1 MHTVRSKFL
10 LATLVFV
17 SLTASGALC
26 AQPPTLESEIQPLI
40 AEHKGRVAV
49 AIKDLTTSESF
60 ALQGDEPMPTAS
72 LIKVA
77 VMVEAYRQADAGKVN
92 LSEMITLRD
101 EDKVQGSGILT
112 THFSSGM
119 QLSLRDAIRLMI
131 AYSDNTATNLVL
143 DRIGLGATASAMEQF
158 GLPNTK
164 IHAKVFRGDT
174 SIFPERSKQFG
185 LGSTTANEMLQLL
198 ERLNAGQLASESAT
212 KEMLDH
218 LRACQAKNSFPK
230 LLPPGTKI
238 AHKTGSVS
246 AVRTDAGI
254 IDAPRGPLIV
264 VVLTCENEDQRW
276 TDENAGERL
285 CARIAKSAYD
295 HFNPADSVA
304 AGDLTA
310 ELKQGANG
318 WLQRTLNVRMNPAP
332 GLSVDGDFGPGTHAA
347 VVAFQQAH
355 RLEATGLVDAPTWRA
370 LGPLVTSD
378 PVITDPAQFDLKLP
392 EKQPA
397 DAPDG
402 TPFVT
407 CKAWGLCDARTGE
420 FLGGN
425 RDAEPLD
432 FASTTKLMTA
442 WLVLRLA
449 ESDPAVLQEVASV
462 SPRAADTPGSTA
474 NLKAGEKVVVQDLL
488 HGLLLPSGNDASVV
502 IAEHFGGRFA
512 TVGRTGSP
520 SDHAVKHSID
530 PSASNGG
537 PTANPSIP
545 SIDRDPDSRHAAN
558 GRTTLPSCDDG
569 NDPLPRFVAEMNRT
583 AADLGMNDTCYRNP
597 HGLTVDGHRSTVRDL
612 LKLAAKLV
620 RDGRILP
627 YVQTRKHIGRLEGAS
642 GYVRYELWTN
652 TNKLLDTQGY
662 LGMKTGTTDA
672 AGACLV
678 SLAERGDD
686 RLLVVVLGATS
697 SDARY
702 VDTRNLF
709 RWAWAS
715 RRRE

>member
-1 MHTVRSKFL
+1 MPAIRSTL
-10 LATLVFV
+10 LVTTLLLLSLVV
-17 SLTASGALC
+17 SRGVL
-26 AQPPTLESEIQPLI
+26 AQPPTLESEIQPLV
-40 AEHKGRVAV
+40 AAHKGRVAV
-49 AIKDLTTSESF
+49 AIKDLTTGETL

-77 VMVEAYRQADAGKVN
+77 VMVEAYRQADAGLVD
-92 LSEMITLRD
+92 LAEMITLRD

-112 THFSSGM
+112 THFSPGM

-143 DRIGLGATASAMEQF
+143 DRIGLGATASAMEQL

-174 SIFPERSKQFG
+174 SIFPDRSKQFG

-198 ERLNAGQLASESAT
+198 ERLHGGQLASESAT
-212 KEMLDH
+212 KDMLGH
-218 LRACQAKNSFPK
+218 LRACQAKNTLPK
-230 LLPPGTKI
+230 LLPTGTTI

-276 TDENAGERL
+276 TDDNAGESL
-285 CARIAKSAYD
+285 CARIARTSFD
-295 HFNPADSVA
+295 HFNPADRIP
-304 AGDLTA
+304 AGNLTA

-318 WLQRTLNVRMNPAP
+318 WLVEALQRTLNARMSPTP

-347 VVAFQQAH
+347 VAAFQQA
-355 RLEATGLVDAPTWRA
+355 RNLDATGVVDAPTWQA

-397 DAPDG
+397 DALDG

-407 CKAWGLCDARTGE
+407 CKAWGVCDARTGE
-420 FLGGN
+420 FVGGN
-425 RDAEPLD
+425 HDADVLD

-449 ESDPAVLQEVASV
+449 ESDPGVLQEVATV

-474 NLKAGEKVVVQDLL
+474 NLKAGEKLVIQDLL

-502 IAEHFGGRFA
+502 IAEHFGARF
-512 TVGRTGSP
+512 P
-520 SDHAVKHSID
+520 AVSR
-530 PSASNGG
+530 SANASNDEI
-537 PTANPSIP
+537 A
-545 SIDRDPDSRHAAN
+545 
-558 GRTTLPSCDDG
+558 
-569 NDPLPRFVAEMNRT
+569 DPLLLFVAEMSRT
-583 AADLGMNDTCYRNP
+583 AAELGMNDTCYKNP
-597 HGLTVDGHRSTVRDL
+597 HGLTVDGHHSTARDL
-612 LKLAAKLV
+612 LRLAAKLV
-620 RDGRILP
+620 QNGRILP
-627 YVQTRKHIGRLEGAS
+627 YVQTRKYIGRLEGAS

-652 TNKLLDTQGY
+652 TNKLLDTAGY
-662 LGMKTGTTDA
+662 MGMKTGTTDA

-678 SLAERGDD
+678 SLGERGDG

-709 RWAWAS
+709 RWAWA
-715 RRRE
+715 RRKGQ

>member
-1 MHTVRSKFL
+1 MCAVRSRL
-10 LATLVFV
+10 VLATLVFV
-17 SLTASGALC
+17 SLAASGALR
-26 AQPPTLESEIQPLI
+26 AQPPTLESEIQPLV
-40 AEHKGRVAV
+40 AAHKGRVAF
-49 AIKDLTTSESF
+49 AIKDLTTGETL

-77 VMVEAYRQADAGKVN
+77 VMVESYRQADAGKVD
-92 LSEMITLRD
+92 LAEMITLRD

-143 DRIGLGATASAMEQF
+143 DRIGLGATASAMEQL

-174 SIFPERSKQFG
+174 SIFPDRSRQFG
-185 LGSTTANEMLQLL
+185 LGSTTAHEMLQLL
-198 ERLNAGQLASESAT
+198 ERLHAGQLASEPAT

-218 LRACQAKNSFPK
+218 LRACQAKNTLPK
-230 LLPPGTKI
+230 LLPAGTKI

-264 VVLTCENEDQRW
+264 VVLTCENENQRW

-285 CARIAKSAYD
+285 CARIARTAYD
-295 HFNPADSVA
+295 HFNPDSIS

-318 WLQRTLNVRMNPAP
+318 WLVEALQRTLNARMNPAP

-347 VVAFQQAH
+347 VAAFQQANN
-355 RLEATGLVDAPTWRA
+355 LEATGLVDPPTWQA

-392 EKQPA
+392 EKHPA
-397 DAPDG
+397 DALDG

-449 ESDPAVLQEVASV
+449 ETDPAILQEVATV

-474 NLKAGEKVVVQDLL
+474 NLKAGEKAVIQDLL
-488 HGLLLPSGNDASVV
+488 HGLLLPSGNDAAVV

-512 TVGRTGSP
+512 
-520 SDHAVKHSID
+520 SDNA
-530 PSASNGG
+530 
-537 PTANPSIP
+537 
-545 SIDRDPDSRHAAN
+545 
-558 GRTTLPSCDDG
+558 
-569 NDPLPRFVAEMNRT
+569 DPLPRFIAEMNRT
-583 AADLGMNDTCYRNP
+583 AADLGMHDTCYRNP
-597 HGLTVDGHRSTVRDL
+597 HGLTVDGHRSTARDL

-620 RDGRILP
+620 QDGRILP
-627 YVQTRKHIGRLEGAS
+627 LVQTRKHIGRLEGAS

-678 SLAERGDD
+678 SLAERGDE

-715 RRRE
+715 RHRE

>member
-1 MHTVRSKFL
+1 MRTVRSSL
-10 LATLVFV
+10 RLATLFLVT
-17 SLTASGALC
+17 LAATGAVQ
-26 AQPPTLESEIQPLI
+26 AQPPTLESRVQPLV
-40 AEHKGRVAV
+40 AAHKGKVAV
-49 AIKDLTTSESF
+49 AIKDLSTGETLV
-60 ALQGDEPMPTAS
+60 LQGDEPMPTAS

-77 VMVEAYRQADAGKVN
+77 VMVEAYRQADAGRVD
-92 LSEMITLRD
+92 LAQMIALRA
-101 EDKVQGSGILT
+101 EDQVRGSGILT
-112 THFSSGM
+112 THFSPGM

-143 DRIGLGATASAMEQF
+143 DKIGLGATAAAMEQI

-174 SIFPERSKQFG
+174 SIFPDRSRQFG
-185 LGSTTANEMLQLL
+185 LGSTTASEMLQLL
-198 ERLNAGQLASESAT
+198 ERLHAGQLASESST
-212 KEMLDH
+212 QEMLGH
-218 LRACQAKNSFPK
+218 LRACEAKNTIPR
-230 LLPPGTKI
+230 LLPPGTKVG
-238 AHKTGSVS
+238 HKTGSVS
-246 AVRTDAGI
+246 AVRTSAGI

-285 CARIAKSAYD
+285 CARIARTAFD
-295 HFNPADSVA
+295 HFNPADNIP

-318 WLQRTLNVRMNPAP
+318 WLVEALQRTLNARMNPAP

-347 VVAFQQAH
+347 VVEFQKAH
-355 RLEATGLVDAPTWRA
+355 NLHATGLVDAPTWRS
-370 LGPLVTSD
+370 LGPLVTAD
-378 PVITDPAQFDLKLP
+378 PVITDPGQFDLKLP
-392 EKQPA
+392 EKQPS

-407 CKAWGLCDARTGE
+407 CKAWGVCDANTGE
-420 FLGGN
+420 FLGGH
-425 RDAEPLD
+425 RDAELLD

-449 ESDPAVLQEVASV
+449 ESDPDVLQEVATV
-462 SPRAADTPGSTA
+462 SPRAAATRGSTA
-474 NLKAGEKVVVQDLL
+474 NLKAGERVVMQDLL

-502 IAEHFGGRFA
+502 IGEQFGARFPVDA
-512 TVGRTGSP
+512 VEGTTGGQS
-520 SDHAVKHSID
+520 SGNID
-530 PSASNGG
+530 DA
-537 PTANPSIP
+537 
-545 SIDRDPDSRHAAN
+545 
-558 GRTTLPSCDDG
+558 
-569 NDPLPRFVAEMNRT
+569 DPLPRFVAEMNRA
-583 AADLGMNDTCYRNP
+583 AADLGMHDTSFKNP
-597 HGLTVDGHRSTVRDL
+597 HGLTVDGHRSTARDL
-612 LKLAAKLV
+612 LKLASKLV
-620 RDGRILP
+620 QDGRILP

-678 SLAERGDD
+678 SLAERGDE

-709 RWAWAS
+709 RWAWAN
-715 RRRE
+715 RHEE

>member
-1 MHTVRSKFL
+1 MRAVRSTFL
-10 LATLVFV
+10 LAILLLIAFV
-17 SLTASGALC
+17 ASGAVH
-26 AQPPTLESEIQPLI
+26 AQPPTLDSEIQPLV
-40 AEHKGRVAV
+40 AAHKGRVAV
-49 AIKDLTTSESF
+49 AIKDLTTGETL

-72 LIKVA
+72 LIKIA
-77 VMVEAYRQADAGKVN
+77 VMVEAYRQADAGK
-92 LSEMITLRD
+92 LDLTGMITLRD

-112 THFSSGM
+112 AHFSPGM
-119 QLSLRDAIRLMI
+119 QLSLHDAIRLMI

-143 DRIGLGATASAMEQF
+143 DKIGLDATAAAMEQL

-174 SIFPERSKQFG
+174 SLFPERSKQFG

-198 ERLNAGQLASESAT
+198 ERLHAGQLASESST
-212 KEMLDH
+212 QVMLEY
-218 LRACQAKNSFPK
+218 LRACQAKNTIPK
-230 LLPPGTKI
+230 LLPPGTKV

-246 AVRTDAGI
+246 AVRTAAGI
-254 IDAPRGPLIV
+254 IDAPHGPLV
-264 VVLTCENEDQRW
+264 VAVLTCENEDQRW

-285 CARIAKSAYD
+285 CARIAKTAYD
-295 HFNPADSVA
+295 HFNPPGSSPD
-304 AGDLTA
+304 GDLTA

-318 WLQRTLNVRMNPAP
+318 WLVEALQRTLNARMTPTP

-347 VVAFQQAH
+347 VVGFQQS
-355 RLEATGLVDAPTWRA
+355 RNLDATGVVDRPTWRA

-378 PVITDPAQFDLKLP
+378 PVITDPAQFELKLP
-392 EKQPA
+392 ATQPA
-397 DAPDG
+397 DDLDG
-402 TPFVT
+402 MPFVT
-407 CKAWGLCDARTGE
+407 CKAWGVCDARTGE
-420 FLGGN
+420 FVGGN
-425 RDAEPLD
+425 RDAEALD

-449 ESDPAVLQEVASV
+449 ETDPDVLQEVATV

-474 NLKAGEKVVVQDLL
+474 NLKAGEKVIIQDLL
-488 HGLLLPSGNDASVV
+488 HGLLLPSGNDAAVV
-502 IAEHFGGRFA
+502 IAEHFGGRF
-512 TVGRTGSP
+512 P
-520 SDHAVKHSID
+520 
-530 PSASNGG
+530 
-537 PTANPSIP
+537 
-545 SIDRDPDSRHAAN
+545 
-558 GRTTLPSCDDG
+558 CDDA
-569 NDPLPRFVAEMNRT
+569 DPLPRFVAGMNRT
-583 AADLGMNDTCYRNP
+583 AADLGMHDTCYKNP
-597 HGLTVDGHRSTVRDL
+597 HGLTVDGHHSTARDL
-612 LKLAAKLV
+612 LKLATKLV
-620 RDGRILP
+620 QDGRILP
-627 YVQTRKHIGRLEGAS
+627 YVQTRKHIGRFEGAS

-652 TNKLLDTQGY
+652 TNKLLETQGY

-715 RRRE
+715 RQKE